1 MALATLKAVLQPAL
15 TEGYAVAGLVV
26 LGWEDAL
33 AYVQA
38 AERLRCP
45 VILQAGPG
53 CRAHTPLPVLAAMF
67 RHLAGSAGVPV
78 VAHLDHGQTPDVCH
92 AALDAGFSSV
102 MYDGSRQP
110 LSRNIAETA
119 EVVRRAQV
127 YGVSVEGELGHVGY
141 PDAPDGAPTDPRQ
154 AQVFCRET
162 GIDALAVSVGNRHLQ
177 TEPVT
182 VIDRHRLDRIEAATG
197 IPLVLHGGSGV
208 PVSMR
213 RTLARNTA
221 VCKFNIGTELRRHFG
236 AALRARLAADPNVF
250 DRNAILQPLVPGMAA
265 ATERILRQFGPV
277 TDTGREHTR

>member
-1 MALATLKAVLQPAL
+1 MALATLKAVLEPAL
-15 TEGYAVAGLVV
+15 AEGYAVAGLVV

-38 AERLRCP
+38 AEQLQCP

-67 RHLAGSAGVPV
+67 RHLAAGAGVPV
-78 VAHLDHGQTPDVCH
+78 VAHLDHGHTLDVCR

-119 EVVRRAQV
+119 EVVQQAQA
-127 YGVSVEGELGHVGY
+127 YGVSVEGELGQVGY
-141 PDAPDGAPTDPRQ
+141 PDAPVDAPTDPQQ

-162 GIDALAVSVGNRHLQ
+162 GIDALAVSVGNRHLH
-177 TEPVT
+177 TEPAT
-182 VIDRHRLDRIEAATG
+182 VIDRERLGRIEAVTD
-197 IPLVLHGGSGV
+197 IPLVIHGGSGV

-250 DRNAILQPLVPGMAA
+250 DRNAILQPLVPGMAV
-265 ATERILRQFGPV
+265 ATEHILREFGPI
-277 TDTGREHTR
+277 TEADREHNC

>member
-141 PDAPDGAPTDPRQ
+141 PDAPDSAPTDPRQ
-154 AQVFCRET
+154 AQVFCREP

>member
-141 PDAPDGAPTDPRQ
+141 PDAPDSAPTDPRQ